1 VTIVSRHQVTPRPF
15 TAVAS
20 RSRWT
25 PLGWLRRRREAE
37 RLAWWTTVQGW
48 RWADTVDGA
57 NLVHRDLNAAGIPH
71 TSAPQVHWADP
82 GPPVTLLV
90 RMLPGQV
97 VADFQAQAHRI
108 AEGMGVPMV
117 RIAHAGHGWIKVVLL
132 VRDPLTTPMPLP
144 VRPAATSACVPLLLG
159 ANEYGQPVTI
169 DFSQRVHLI
178 VQGRTGS
185 GKSRLSYGLL
195 QQLAAAPDAIIAGSD
210 PSSVLLRPFKDTPH
224 APWQVLGG
232 DVAAHA
238 ELLDRLVQEMD
249 ARLAAIPHRADVLPL
264 TAQHP
269 MVFVVLEEWL
279 ALLGLAGGD
288 KKLRD
293 RLTIAVR
300 RLAAEAG
307 KVNMRLIMLPQ
318 RAEANELGGGLL
330 RGQFAYRLTLPVD
343 NIEAVRLLH
352 PTVPGPLAEAHVTHG
367 EPGVALYHTP
377 GHDLGRLRTPWMPDY
392 GDYWDAIKSLT
403 SGMGAIDR

>member
-1 VTIVSRHQVTPRPF
+1 
-15 TAVAS
+15 
-20 RSRWT
+20 
-25 PLGWLRRRREAE
+25 
-37 RLAWWTTVQGW
+37 LAWWITVQGW

-117 RIAHAGHGWIKVVLL
+117 RITHAGHGWIKVVLL

-144 VRPAATSACVPLLLG
+144 VRPAGTSACVPVLMG
-159 ANEYGQPVTI
+159 ANEYGQPVTV

-195 QQLAAAPDAIIAGSD
+195 QQLATAPDAIIAGSD
-210 PSSVLLRPFKDTPH
+210 PSSVLLRPFEGTRH
-224 APWQVLGG
+224 AFWQVLGG

-238 ELLDRLVQEMD
+238 ELLDGLVEEMD
-249 ARLAAIPHRADVLPL
+249 ARLAAIPERTDVLPL

-279 ALLGLAGGD
+279 ALLGLASGD

-352 PTVPGPLAEAHVTHG
+352 RTVPGPLAEAHVTHG

-392 GDYWDAIKSLT
+392 GDYWDAIKTLT
-403 SGMGAIDR
+403 SSIS

>member
-1 VTIVSRHQVTPRPF
+1 VTIVPRQLATQRSVT
-15 TAVAS
+15 TVAS

-37 RLAWWTTVQGW
+37 RLAWWTTMQGW

-82 GPPVTLLV
+82 GPPMTLLV
-90 RMLPGQV
+90 RMLAGQV
-97 VADFQAQAHRI
+97 VADFHAQAHRI

-132 VRDPLTTPMPLP
+132 LRDPLTTPMPLP
-144 VRPAATSACVPLLLG
+144 ARPAGTSACVPVLLG
-159 ANEYGQPVTI
+159 ANEYGQPATV
-169 DFSQRVHLI
+169 DFAERVHLI

-210 PSSVLLRPFKDTPH
+210 PSSVLLRPFEGTRH

-232 DVAAHA
+232 DVATHA
-238 ELLDRLVQEMD
+238 ELLDGLVAEMD
-249 ARLAAIPHRADVLPL
+249 SRLTAIPDRADVLPL

-269 MVFVVLEEWL
+269 MVCVVLEEWL

-288 KKLRD
+288 KSS
-293 RLTIAVR
+293 
-300 RLAAEAG
+300 
-307 KVNMRLIMLPQ
+307 
-318 RAEANELGGGLL
+318 
-330 RGQFAYRLTLPVD
+330 
-343 NIEAVRLLH
+343 
-352 PTVPGPLAEAHVTHG
+352 VT
-367 EPGVALYHTP
+367 
-377 GHDLGRLRTPWMPDY
+377 D
-392 GDYWDAIKSLT
+392 
-403 SGMGAIDR
+403 